1 MVGYEEKIQLFFS
14 CLVKTKMNLYSIAKK
29 IGDKKIIKVIDKI
42 NETQNRL
49 YLLAMERNISLNF
62 ELNSLESFADYSYRI
77 MELEST
83 DEYREEVKK
92 ISIHILQHFGEI
104 IRAHMQTNEFHI
116 VYELTELANGFY
128 LSTREIY
135 L

>member
-1 MVGYEEKIQLFFS
+1 MVNYEEKIQLFFS
-14 CLVKTKMNLYSIAKK
+14 CLVKTKMNLYSIARKVK
-29 IGDKKIIKVIDKI
+29 DKKIINLIDQI
-42 NETQNRL
+42 NNTQNKL
-49 YLLAMERNISLNF
+49 FLLAIERNIPLDF

-77 MELEST
+77 MDLENM
-83 DEYREEVKK
+83 DEYRDEVKK

-116 VYELTELANGFY
+116 VYELSEIANIFY
-128 LSTREIY
+128 LSAREIY

>member
-29 IGDKKIIKVIDKI
+29 IGDRKVINLIDSI

-49 YLLAMERNISLNF
+49 YLLAMERNIELNF

-77 MELEST
+77 MELESK
-83 DEYREEVKK
+83 DEYKEEIKK

-104 IRAHMQTNEFHI
+104 TRAHMQTNEFHI
-116 VYELTELANGFY
+116 VYELSKMANEFY
-128 LSTREIY
+128 LRAREIY

>member
-1 MVGYEEKIQLFFS
+1 MVNYEEKIQLFFS
-14 CLVKTKMNLYSIAKK
+14 CLVKTKMNLYSIANKVK
-29 IGDKKIIKVIDKI
+29 DKKIISLIDKI
-42 NETQNRL
+42 NETQNKL
-49 YLLAMERNISLNF
+49 FLLAMERNIFLDF

-77 MELEST
+77 MDLENMA
-83 DEYREEVKK
+83 EYREEIKK

-116 VYELTELANGFY
+116 VYELSELANAVY
-128 LSTREIY
+128 LSAREIY